1 MESHQRA
8 APLRRKERV
17 YGSFRGDDDAV
28 GDLADDADLV
38 GGAGTGWLPR
48 SMVSR
53 RFKSAVGSK
62 ASCAE
67 LERVGRARIA
77 GTASAPVESDTT
89 AVFSTGSRFA
99 IRGAAPRIRTAAR
112 SCSAAG
118 QSAGSFERAV
128 AVSAR

>member
-1 MESHQRA
+1 MMM
-8 APLRRKERV
+8 PLVTSPTMLTSLE
-17 YGSFRGDDDAV
+17 
-28 GDLADDADLV
+28 
-38 GGAGTGWLPR
+38 GAGTGWLPR

-118 QSAGSFERAV
+118 LSARRFERAV
-128 AVSAR
+128 AVGAR